1 MQAAPVTLAT
11 DSPLRILHTQNAA
24 YILSK
29 LIPDHHNVLKYNR
42 GRTSRNKTIEVVLF
56 LAPGGLRHAECVQ
69 TSN

>member
-1 MQAAPVTLAT
+1 MQAPTVTLAT
-11 DSPLRILHTQNAA
+11 DSPLRILHIIVHTQNAA

-56 LAPGGLRHAECVQ
+56 LAPGGLRHADC
-69 TSN
+69 